1 MAARIPTIVVPGTYN
16 AKTLPLGRPDVAAVN
31 YGVTTRNVS
40 RKLERLWADRTTV
53 DGGSK
58 TLFDKIAKWASPE
71 EVRRRG
77 GNPNDRQW
85 QLWGEYIRTGK
96 VDPGLRPQLQ
106 VTALGLGYS
115 EAARHQ
121 QHKKGFL
128 DTFVGKLV
136 SMGAMAATAWVGGP
150 WAAAALGGGLGW
162 VKDKSLLGVATGA
175 LEGYTIGKAVM
186 WGKGGG
192 FSSLFN
198 PANGAGITATGGGT
212 GLANFLTNVGTQIG
226 ANVGAGTLLG
236 GAVTAAG
243 AVVGA
248 GGRGGGRMGGGRP
261 LLGNGPAVSPQD
273 VIDAAG
279 NDIDQQREA
288 ITKPIAG
295 RRATADT
302 LEARSSR
309 RMSLLATGAHT
320 GAGDPRRISSFK
332 PKARPIDTP
341 SGRIAIPVLR
351 AA

>member
-1 MAARIPTIVVPGTYN
+1 VAARIPTIVVPGTYN

-40 RKLERLWADRTTV
+40 RRLEKLWAHRAEKA
-53 DGGSK
+53 GGSK
-58 TLFDKIAKWASPE
+58 QIFDKIAKWASPE
-71 EVRRRG
+71 EIRRRG
-77 GNPNDRQW
+77 GNPADRQW
-85 QLWGEYIRTGK
+85 QLWGEYLRTGK
-96 VDPGLRPQLQ
+96 IDSGLRPQLQ
-106 VTALGLGYS
+106 VTALGLGLS
-115 EAARHQ
+115 ETARHQ

-136 SMGAMAATAWVGGP
+136 SIGAMAATAWVGGP
-150 WAAAALGGGLGW
+150 WAAAAVGGGLGW
-162 VKDKSLLGVATGA
+162 VKDHSLLGVATGA
-175 LEGYTIGKAVM
+175 LQGYSIGQATM
-186 WGKGGG
+186 WAQNGG

-226 ANVGAGTLLG
+226 GNIGAGTLLG
-236 GAVTAAG
+236 GAITAAG
-243 AVVGA
+243 LVAG
-248 GGRGGGRMGGGRP
+248 GGRGGGRTGGGRG

-279 NDIDQQREA
+279 NDIDKQRDAVTRPVVQQRASAE
-288 ITKPIAG
+288 
-295 RRATADT
+295 T
-302 LEARSSR
+302 LEARSAR

-320 GAGDPRRISSFK
+320 GAGDPRRVSNFK

-341 SGRIAIPVLR
+341 SGRIAIPVAR